1 MPINK
6 KELTKEQIMKAV
18 QCKTAGTAGCSFG
31 VKLMQALGL

>member
-18 QCKTAGTAGCSFG
+18 QCKTAGTAG
-31 VKLMQALGL
+31 VPLALS